1 MNGGQVVLAINIAA
15 AAIFIFGYAMIAC
28 SFRAQRPA
36 LWFSA
41 AYAVGTLS
49 QIFNFLISLVGGAA
63 VLERASYTSFQL
75 AILLFSAGWA
85 TYHRRPAPWRSVT
98 TLLGAGVVLHE
109 ISFLVAPAT
118 FANGMAY
125 QLPFA
130 AAAMLAA
137 RSVFSIG
144 PRSLLVRA
152 LGVSYALL
160 TLNFL
165 AKPFLALEWGFPTR
179 LSDYTA
185 TSYALLS
192 QASTGI
198 LMLVCGMILLL
209 IVAHAAITAA
219 LLASETDPLSG
230 LLNRRGFERLGQ
242 EAIAQS
248 RSRGEPLAV
257 AVFDLDHFKQ
267 INDRLGHDGGDRA
280 IIGFAALLRQHAP
293 ATAVIARL
301 GGEEFAMLVTEEIGR
316 ARDRAEAVRVSAMAS
331 AETTQLSPTT
341 SAGVAQILPDETL
354 FTLLRRADQACY
366 AAKSGGRNQ
375 VCVAGAPPT
384 APALALVAR
393 DVLAAA

>member
-28 SFRAQRPA
+28 SYRAQRPA

-41 AYAVGTLS
+41 VYAIGTLS
-49 QIFNFLISLVGGAA
+49 QILNFLISLVGGAA

-85 TYHRRPAPWRSVT
+85 AYHRQPAPWRIIA

-109 ISFLVAPAT
+109 ISFLVPPAT
-118 FANGMAY
+118 FANGIAY

-152 LGVSYALL
+152 LGGSYALL

-165 AKPFLALEWGFPTR
+165 AKPFLALEWGFPTH

-198 LMLVCGMILLL
+198 LMLGTGMILLL
-209 IVAHAAITAA
+209 IVASAAITAA
-219 LLASETDPLSG
+219 MVASETDPLSG
-230 LLNRRGFERLGQ
+230 LLNRRGFERLAQ
-242 EAIAQS
+242 EEIARA

-257 AVFDLDHFKQ
+257 ALFDLDHFKQ
-267 INDRLGHDGGDRA
+267 INDRLGHDGGDKA
-280 IIGFAALLRQHAP
+280 IIGFAARLRGHAS

-301 GGEEFAMLVTEEIGR
+301 GGEEFAMVTAEEIGR
-316 ARDRAEAVRVSAMAS
+316 AYDRAEAVRVSAMEA
-331 AETTQLSPTT
+331 AEATQLSPTT
-341 SAGVAQILPDETL
+341 SAGVAQLLPDETL

-366 AAKSGGRNQ
+366 AAKGGGRNK
-375 VCVAGAPPT
+375 VCVASAPAA
-384 APALALVAR
+384 APALTLVAK
-393 DVLAAA
+393 DMLAAA